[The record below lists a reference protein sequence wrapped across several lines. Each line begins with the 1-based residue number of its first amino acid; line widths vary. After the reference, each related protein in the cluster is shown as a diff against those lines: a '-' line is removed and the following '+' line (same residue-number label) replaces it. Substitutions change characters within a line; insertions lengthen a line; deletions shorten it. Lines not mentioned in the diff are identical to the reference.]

1 MTNEWNLSYDIFS
14 RTHSPFAEIATR
26 NEQLFGPSNGRI
38 VRAAKIRRKELDE
51 LKLEQPSEF
60 QTLLQKYGLDQLTED
75 QNALDADAADIAAVD
90 SGSSVVADAG
100 LTLDQDDGDDLE
112 DGSALFWNK
121 PGSKVMADK
130 ETQKKYRMQRNPLP
144 LETDKLL
151 CKHVLGG
158 DLRFALLCNS
168 RPSLFG
174 LPNSRERR
182 KIDDRRRL
190 LREMMAKRPVQF
202 VDVCRA
208 HGLDS
213 DLVEQ
218 GLVRSDGTLNEAV
231 GESLL
236 AADMDPNN
244 VGRTLD
250 ATTAASLGILE
261 EMDEEEERDMDTED
275 KSPTKAAAISLQAL
289 RRKGI
294 KMPKSSVHV

>member
-1 MTNEWNLSYDIFS
+1 MTFFT

-26 NEQLFGPSNGRI
+26 NEHLFGPSNGRI

-51 LKLEQPSEF
+51 LKLEQLSEF

>member
-1 MTNEWNLSYDIFS
+1 
-14 RTHSPFAEIATR
+14 
-26 NEQLFGPSNGRI
+26 
-38 VRAAKIRRKELDE
+38 LDE
-51 LKLEQPSEF
+51 LKLEQLSEF